1 MKAAPRPHRNSNGG
15 RPFED
20 CPCEDLPF
28 EAFPFEGFPFEGFPF
43 EGFPFEGFPFEDFP
57 FEDLASTQRR
67 LAVNQVHR
75 GAASAKDYL
84 PVM

>member
-28 EAFPFEGFPFEGFPF
+28 EAFPFEGFPFED
-43 EGFPFEGFPFEDFP
+43 FPFEDFP

-75 GAASAKDYL
+75 GAASAKDYQ

>member
-1 MKAAPRPHRNSNGG
+1 MAVVLSKTVLARIS
-15 RPFED
+15 
-20 CPCEDLPF
+20 F
-28 EAFPFEGFPFEGFPF
+28 EA
-43 EGFPFEGFPFEDFP
+43 FPFEGFPFEDFP

-75 GAASAKDYL
+75 GAASAKDYQ